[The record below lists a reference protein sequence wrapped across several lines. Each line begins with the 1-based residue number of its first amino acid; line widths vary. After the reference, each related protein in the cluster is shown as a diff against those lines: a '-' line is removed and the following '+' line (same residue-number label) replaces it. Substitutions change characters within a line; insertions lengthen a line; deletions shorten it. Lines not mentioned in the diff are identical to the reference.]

1 MALPGKYK
9 KKINLTRDRQNTEY
23 TENFRMES
31 AAAENMKDMII
42 DKDAYLPR
50 GVMHI
55 DLDAGFKEFVT
66 DTMAL
71 TLNGERVPVFMM
83 GIQKWNEFSKTWK
96 FSDEYKNVKIPFVNI
111 VRQPD
116 TKPGSNPA
124 LIYNVPQGKNY
135 TYAEVPTWDGN
146 RKGYDIYKI
155 PQPVSVDIMYEVRL
169 FCNRMRDL
177 NVMNRKMLT
186 AFSPLERYIRVNG
199 HPIPLIMDSI
209 GDEST
214 ISNLEERK
222 YYVQLYTIK
231 MMGYLLD
238 EDDFVVTPAV
248 SRGINFYEISEN
260 IYKAS
265 YQLNVDDKNN
275 TICINIVFN
284 SGVSSVTIPMNLGAT
299 FTIANATN
307 YSSLIFK
314 VNGNT
319 VNIPFTVN
327 NGDQLYIKVFK
338 NNIQGVS
345 EVELNGITL

>member
-1 MALPGKYK
+1 MGLPKNYRKDLSITPHKQG
-9 KKINLTRDRQNTEY
+9 LEQRQSILDDIANQGT
-23 TENFRMES
+23 
-31 AAAENMKDMII
+31 
-42 DKDAYLPR
+42 YLPK
-50 GVMHI
+50 GILHEDMDGEMVNFITNGI
-55 DLDAGFKEFVT
+55 DLS
-66 DTMAL
+66 
-71 TLNGERVPVFMM
+71 LNGEKVPVLFLTSQRW
-83 GIQKWNEFSKTWK
+83 GEFTKTWQYT
-96 FSDEYKNVKIPFVNI
+96 DIDKNIKLPFITI
-111 VRQPD
+111 VRKPD
-116 TKPGSNPA
+116 AQQGTNYAGTFNIPGRPTF
-124 LIYNVPQGKNY
+124 
-135 TYAEVPTWDGN
+135 TYMKIPTWDGN
-146 RKGYDIYKI
+146 RNGFDIYKI

-177 NVMNRKMLT
+177 NFMNRKMLT